1 VKAMTTKEEIMKA
14 IKECAA
20 ELGHAPKIVELIKMR
35 PINRGCIYRRFGN
48 YRDALAAC
56 GMEGS
61 GPGYQTELQ
70 CLFLDWA
77 GVVRKLGRLPT
88 MSEFDVH
95 GKYSAQPLLKR
106 YRKWS
111 EVAAGL
117 QDYARE
123 TGLETEWSDVMDAIL
138 RRQSSV
144 RKPVWRPATPG
155 TGVMEDQPVYGTPM
169 TAGPLTFAPTHEGGV
184 LFLFGAMAREL
195 GFVVLRI
202 QPGFPDC
209 EAMRE
214 VRPGV
219 WQRKLIECEFESRNF
234 LAHGH
239 AVTGC
244 DMIVCWNHNWEDCPL
259 EVVELR
265 SKIGGSG
272 HREIG

>member
-1 VKAMTTKEEIMKA
+1 MRKQGVTKEEIMKA

-20 ELGHAPKIVELIKMR
+20 ELGHAPKITELIKMR

-61 GPGYQTELQ
+61 GPGYQTDPE

-77 GVVRKLGRLPT
+77 GVVRKLDRLPT

-95 GKYSAQPLLKR
+95 GKYSSQPLLKR

-111 EVAAGL
+111 LVAAGL
-117 QDYARE
+117 KDYARE
-123 TGLETEWSDVMDAIL
+123 TGLETEWSDVMEVIL
-138 RRQSSV
+138 RRRSSV
-144 RKPVWRPATPG
+144 REPVWRPVTPG
-155 TGVMEDQPVYGTPM
+155 TGVMEDQPTYGTPL
-169 TAGPLTFAPTHEGGV
+169 TFGPLTYAPTHEGGV
-184 LFLFGAMAREL
+184 LFLFGAMARDL
-195 GFVVLRI
+195 GYAVSRI

-219 WQRKLIECEFESRNF
+219 WQQKRIEFELESRNF

-239 AVTGC
+239 PVAGC
-244 DMIVCWNHNWEDCPL
+244 DMIVCWNHNWENCPL
-259 EVVELR
+259 EVVELK
-265 SKIGGSG
+265 SLLPKLP
-272 HREIG
+272 